1 MRDDTK
7 NGCIA
12 VADTDLQI
20 TGEGCHPDPEMG
32 GGGAGLKNFF
42 SALRAS
48 VWSKNKREAGL
59 PGPLPPDPPLHW
71 LVRIV

>member
-1 MRDDTK
+1 M
-7 NGCIA
+7 NAILIN
-12 VADTDLQI
+12 LQ
-20 TGEGCHPDPEMG
+20 GQGQEEKVRPQRRGGGG